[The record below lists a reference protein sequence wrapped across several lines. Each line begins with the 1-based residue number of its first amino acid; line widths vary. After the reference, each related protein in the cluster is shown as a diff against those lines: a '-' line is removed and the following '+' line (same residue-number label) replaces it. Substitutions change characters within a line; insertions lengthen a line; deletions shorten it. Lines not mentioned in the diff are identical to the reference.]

1 MFDIHVHLFEAAFV
15 EQNMQAFARGQATFG
30 VLRIN
35 ALLPA
40 AQLGLFAALFHF
52 GDICGHGSP
61 KTLCDRS
68 ES

>member
-1 MFDIHVHLFEAAFV
+1 
-15 EQNMQAFARGQATFG
+15 

-40 AQLGLFAALFHF
+40 AHLGLFAALFHF
-52 GDICGHGSP
+52 SDICGHGSP